1 MTDNIQAN
9 GVDENVVPRD
19 VRILHLILASQSIQS
34 YEDHVPLQLMD
45 FAHRYTAG
53 VLKDAVIYND
63 HAKGTGGSGTLTG
76 KNISTED
83 IRLAIAART
92 NYQFNPVTPKEL
104 MLELAAERNK
114 KSLPPVLPGYGI
126 RLPPEKYC
134 LTARDWSLSD
144 EEYEVSYT

>member
-1 MTDNIQAN
+1 MSHYNSWTLLT
-9 GVDENVVPRD
+9 VRD
-19 VRILHLILASQSIQS
+19 LFTKPKRLSESNTISG
-34 YEDHVPLQLMD
+34 
-45 FAHRYTAG
+45 YTAG

>member
-1 MTDNIQAN
+1 MI
-9 GVDENVVPRD
+9 G
-19 VRILHLILASQSIQS
+19 
-34 YEDHVPLQLMD
+34 
-45 FAHRYTAG
+45 YTAG

-63 HAKGTGGSGTLTG
+63 HARSSNGTGTNTG

-83 IRLAIAART
+83 VRLAIAART
-92 NYQFNPVTPKEL
+92 HYQFNPVTPKEL

-114 KSLPPVLPGYGI
+114 RSLPPVVPGFGM

-144 EEYEVSYT
+144 GEVSLA

>member
-1 MTDNIQAN
+1 MSPYNSWTLLTVRDLFTKPKRLSESNIIS
-9 GVDENVVPRD
+9 G
-19 VRILHLILASQSIQS
+19 
-34 YEDHVPLQLMD
+34 
-45 FAHRYTAG
+45 YTAG

-144 EEYEVSYT
+144 EEYEVSYI

>member
-1 MTDNIQAN
+1 MSEN
-9 GVDENVVPRD
+9 GVSGNPDEPVVPRD

-45 FAHRYTAG
+45 FAHSEFERTRLP
-53 VLKDAVIYND
+53 VNFILTLIP
-63 HAKGTGGSGTLTG
+63 GSKITTD
-76 KNISTED
+76 D

-92 NYQFNPVTPKEL
+92 NYQFKPVTPKEL
-104 MLELAAERNK
+104 LLELAAERNK
-114 KSLPPVLPGYGI
+114 KTLPPIMPGYGI

-144 EEYEVSYT
+144 EEDVSR